1 MKCKKREQLPTN
13 KLCELSLL
21 LNKKEGVEEQFPEV
35 RENSLYE
42 KLLNHL
48 AKRELRGFGSTVTT
62 WNNLLVDISLVKAS
76 LELGP

>member
-1 MKCKKREQLPTN
+1 M
-13 KLCELSLL
+13 LCELYLL
-21 LNKKEGVEEQFPEV
+21 LNIKEGVEKFPKV
-35 RENSLYE
+35 RENSPYE

>member
-1 MKCKKREQLPTN
+1 M
-13 KLCELSLL
+13 LCELSLL

-48 AKRELRGFGSTVTT
+48 EKRELRDFGSTKHIPLKRMSHLFTF
-62 WNNLLVDISLVKAS
+62 LLQIFNEKFKIFICIQD
-76 LELGP
+76 